1 MISLL
6 LGFPFTAVKD
16 FIFPYEP
23 QLALRFKIFQP
34 NSFTFFLNL
43 KIIFFPSLM
52 SQLFVTINSIR
63 GVTPD
68 TENEAIVPTWGWRL
82 AFYPLEQQVC

>member
-1 MISLL
+1 MSASGRPSPSGHLLPKGRFKMISLL

-34 NSFTFFLNL
+34 NSFTFF
-43 KIIFFPSLM
+43 S
-52 SQLFVTINSIR
+52 
-63 GVTPD
+63 
-68 TENEAIVPTWGWRL
+68 
-82 AFYPLEQQVC
+82 